1 VYAASKFGLEGW
13 MGALE
18 QEVGPFGIHTTIVNP
33 GWYRT
38 DLIGPGP
45 SYWPEL
51 PVEDY
56 AEPT

>member
-1 VYAASKFGLEGW
+1 